1 MIPLLTH
8 SHFSLLQGVAS
19 PEELVQVAHRLGY
32 ARIALTDVNNLYGL
46 WEFLDA
52 CRREEPPIAP
62 IIGAELTEVEQAV
75 SLPLSSQAGQP
86 APRRAVLLVEDET
99 GFANL
104 CRLLTCRH
112 LQTEHF
118 QLEAA
123 VRKHAAGLTVLTA
136 NLDLLAAWREAGLH
150 LAATVSRR
158 PGAGFHE
165 LRVAAQRLGVP
176 LAAMPDSFFLE
187 PGDYEIHRVL
197 RAIALNT
204 SLSRLRP
211 ADLASPDAWLAGP
224 GEYVRRFDICPE
236 ALSATEALAERCVF
250 TGPDTRMLFKSWRGP
265 DGQAAL
271 AALREAAYAGAQQR
285 YGADLPETVVERLE
299 YELRLIAEKS
309 FADYFLVVRDIVNLS
324 LQFQVSSFK
333 STAPAAEPETGNL
346 KPETEKPGRPRIC
359 GRGSGAASLVA
370 YCLGITNVCPIKF
383 NLYFERFLNPG
394 RTDPPDIDVD
404 FAWDERDAVL
414 AAVLQKHAGH
424 AAMVCN
430 HVLFQPRMALREVAK
445 VFGLPDGE
453 ITRVTHRLPSYFQDD
468 AFEAVLKAQDRRLP
482 ELLGLELPPPWP
494 EIVRL
499 AERIA
504 GAPRYLSVHPG
515 GVVITSGP
523 LDAHAPLE
531 MAAKG
536 VPILQWEKDGAETR
550 GLVKIDLLGN
560 RSLGVIRDTLKNLAA
575 NGISFD
581 ELHWEPEDD
590 PDTQALVARGET
602 MGCFYIE
609 SPAMRLLQRKTGKGD
624 YAHLVIHSSIIR
636 PAANEY
642 ITEYVARLRGK
653 PWRPLH
659 PLLED
664 VLAETYGIMVYQ
676 EDVSKAA
683 MALAGFDHVAADR
696 LRKILSKKDKERH
709 LPDFQ
714 RRFEAGARS
723 RGVGIETI
731 RAVWRMMMSFA
742 GYSFCKPHSASY
754 ARVSFQAAYLK
765 AHHAAE
771 FMAAVL
777 GNEGGFYSTFA
788 YVSEARRLGLIVL
801 PPDVNAS
808 QERWQGGE
816 AAYEN
821 SVSSFRFQVSSCARA
836 AVNLK
841 PETSNLKLREQRRAL
856 RAGFQTVKALSAET
870 GRRIIRERQAR
881 PFADLPDFLNRV
893 NPGLEEARAL
903 IHAGAFDSLNP
914 EASGDRAAWLWE
926 LACWRQGKGIS
937 DFGFSIFDLN
947 CQSGAIENRKSKI
960 ENLFPPGTELERLR
974 QQFAVLGFLCD
985 RHPMVLFAE
994 ALKGQRLVKA
1004 AELPRYAGQRIQAA
1018 GWPITAKPVST
1029 RKGEPMEFRTFE
1041 DETGLIETVF
1051 FPEAYRR
1058 FCHLTNDGPCLL
1070 GGRVEEEFGAV
1081 TLTVDSVQAIR
1092 SVSSFKF
1099 QVSG

>member
-1 MIPLLTH
+1 MIPLATR
-8 SHFSLLQGVAS
+8 SHFSLMQGVGS
-19 PEELVQVAHRLGY
+19 PEELVQAARRLGY
-32 ARIALTDVNNLYGL
+32 ARIALTDTDNLYGL
-46 WEFLDA
+46 WEFLEA
-52 CRREEPPIAP
+52 CRREESAVTPL
-62 IIGAELTEVEQAV
+62 IGAEITE
-75 SLPLSSQAGQP
+75 LGQTVGFISHGQD
-86 APRRAVLLVEDET
+86 ARATPRRAVLLAENET

-112 LQTEHF
+112 LQAEHF
-118 QLEAA
+118 ELEAA
-123 VRKHAAGLTVLTA
+123 VKKHAAGLTVLTA

-150 LAATVSRR
+150 LAAGVSRR

-165 LRVAAQRLGVP
+165 LRAAARRLDVP
-176 LAAMPDSFFLE
+176 LAALPDSYFLE
-187 PGDYEIHRVL
+187 AGDFEIHRVL

-204 SLSRLRP
+204 ALSRLRP
-211 ADLASPDAWLAGP
+211 ADLASPEAWLAGP
-224 GEYVRRFDICPE
+224 GDYVRRFDICPE
-236 ALSATEALAERCVF
+236 ALSATEALAERCAF
-250 TGPDTRMLFKSWRGP
+250 TGPDTRMLFESWHGP
-265 DGQAAL
+265 EGQAAEP
-271 AALREAAYAGAQQR
+271 ALREAAYAGAQQR

-324 LQFQVSSFK
+324 LQAGSAS
-333 STAPAAEPETGNL
+333 G
-346 KPETEKPGRPRIC
+346 GRPRIC

-453 ITRVTHRLPSYFQDD
+453 ITRVTRRLPSYFQDD
-468 AFEAVLKAQDRRLP
+468 AFEAVLSAQHRRLP

-494 EIVRL
+494 EVVRL
-499 AERIA
+499 AERVS

-515 GVVITSGP
+515 GVVLTTGP

-536 VPILQWEKDGAETR
+536 VPILQWEKDGAEAR

-575 NGISFD
+575 NRISFD
-581 ELHWEPEDD
+581 EFHWDPEDD
-590 PDTQALVARGET
+590 PATQDLVARGET

-653 PWRPLH
+653 PWQPLH
-659 PLLED
+659 PLLAD

-714 RRFEAGARS
+714 KRFEAGARA
-723 RGVGIETI
+723 RGVPLETI
-731 RAVWRMMMSFA
+731 QAVWRMMLSFA

-765 AHHAAE
+765 AHYPAE

-777 GNEGGFYSTFA
+777 GNQGGFYSTFA
-788 YVSEARRLGLIVL
+788 YVSEARRLGLLVL

-808 QERWQGGE
+808 QARWQGG
-816 AAYEN
+816 AAAQPPKPQTAGN
-821 SVSSFRFQVSSCARA
+821 FLSCPSPRF
-836 AVNLK
+836 
-841 PETSNLKLREQRRAL
+841 L
-856 RAGFQTVKALSAET
+856 RAGLQTVKALSAET
-870 GRRIIRERQAR
+870 SRRILGERQAR
-881 PFADLPDFLNRV
+881 PFVSLPDFVNRV
-893 NPGLEEARAL
+893 NPGLEETRAL
-903 IHAGAFDSLNP
+903 IHAGAFDPLN
-914 EASGDRAAWLWE
+914 AGRDRAALLWE
-926 LACWRQGKGIS
+926 LASWRHSKEKVKNKKAKVMPPDS
-937 DFGFSIFDLN
+937 SLFPFSFSLLP
-947 CQSGAIENRKSKI
+947 CV
-960 ENLFPPGTELERLR
+960 FPPGTELERLR

-1004 AELPRYAGQRIQAA
+1004 AELPCYAGRRIQAA

-1041 DETGLIETVF
+1041 DETGLLETVF

-1058 FCHLTNDGPCLL
+1058 FCHLTDDGPCLL

-1081 TLTVDSVQAIR
+1081 TLTVDAVQAVPR
-1092 SVSSFKF
+1092 LRQGETAK
-1099 QVSG
+1099 QNLEMMNQPATPCP